1 MRFIGIDIGSEKHFY
16 AVVDADG
23 QIVLKSTSFMEDDV
37 GYAKLLATLGSPE
50 AALVAMEA
58 TGHYWQNLFAALTAA
73 GFAIAL
79 VNPLRTARFAG
90 EDLRRTKTDAIDALG
105 IARFAQQK
113 RPAATKLTEE
123 ATLELRELVRHRD
136 RLVQELGDHV
146 RQLHRLVDLGFPE
159 LTRLIKDLSTALATT
174 VLTKCPTARAFDGVT
189 EGELANTRYDGRH
202 AVGRELAGKLI
213 ASAKRSVG
221 AHHGPAYRLQVE
233 HACEDI
239 ESLKRRIGHVESRIE
254 AALEQHEVGKLLTTI
269 DGIGKT
275 TAAKLVAE
283 LGDIAA
289 FESGDAIAA
298 YVGVVPGIKHSG
310 KYTPLSQ
317 RLSPI
322 GHAGLRA
329 KLYMPTIAATRCNPW
344 LKRFYER
351 LRAAGKPAK
360 VAIIAAMRKLLHAV
374 YSVAKNRRPFTPIL
388 PSSTEVAT

>member
-16 AVVDADG
+16 AVVDVDG

-37 GYAKLLATLGSPE
+37 GYAKLLAALGSPDG
-50 AALVAMEA
+50 ALVAMEA
-58 TGHYWQNLFAALTAA
+58 TGHYWQNLFGALTAA

-79 VNPLRTARFAG
+79 LNPLRTARFAA
-90 EDLRRTKTDAIDALG
+90 EDLRRAKTDAIDALG

-159 LTRLIKDLSTALATT
+159 LTRLIKDLSSALATT
-174 VLTKCPTARAFDGVT
+174 VLTKCPTARAFDDVT
-189 EGELANTRYDGRH
+189 EGELANMRYDGRH

-239 ESLKRRIGHVESRIE
+239 ESLKRRIGHVEGRIGT
-254 AALEQHEVGKLLTTI
+254 ALEQHEVGKLLTTI
-269 DGIGKT
+269 DGIGET

-283 LGDIAA
+283 LGDIAS

-310 KYTPLSQ
+310 KHAPLSQ

-322 GHAGLRA
+322 GHAELRA
-329 KLYMPTIAATRCNPW
+329 KLYMPTIAATKYNPW
-344 LKRFYER
+344 LRRFYER

-360 VAIIAAMRKLLHAV
+360 VAIVAAMRKLLHAV

-388 PSSTEVAT
+388 PSNAEVAT

>member
-189 EGELANTRYDGRH
+189 EGELANTRSAGRH